1 MSTRYSTLL
10 RGFLY
15 LTLKYSIHQFPPFFS
30 LPTLSTLQISS
41 TYKQQLGEAI
51 ATQSARMA
59 QAVTNEK
66 NRKAAAAAEA
76 SRKRSISA
84 LSEEAT
90 EAKRQKMDNG
100 ASTASVAS
108 VLANFDFSILPHTLV
123 TELIIA
129 NLQALTEQS
138 LTAAINVNRNLP
150 CLFFGGGY

>member
-1 MSTRYSTLL
+1 
-10 RGFLY
+10 
-15 LTLKYSIHQFPPFFS
+15 
-30 LPTLSTLQISS
+30 
-41 TYKQQLGEAI
+41 
-51 ATQSARMA
+51 MA

-150 CLFFGGGY
+150 CLFFWGGYWSIFFFWM